1 VSPLGRS
8 GISERPRENRATP
21 KTAIEGEEQ
30 VMSTTNPPPDGQASP
45 VVQARGGTE
54 AAIRH
59 HYDVSNAF
67 YALWLDET
75 LTYSCGL
82 WGEGDDPDDLLAAQ
96 RRKLDYHLHAA
107 GISRA
112 RHVLDI
118 GCGWGSLLERA
129 LTHGQVETATGLT
142 LSDAQFQHIAARA
155 SAGLRIRR
163 ESWTN
168 HQPMNRYDSIVSIG
182 ALEHFASPGDSAAE
196 KIGLYREFFQ
206 KCRSWLNPDG
216 AMSLQ
221 TIAYGTMLPGEAPEF
236 INAQIFPDSELPQ
249 PHEIVEA
256 ASGLFELTLLR
267 NDRLQYSR
275 TCKLW
280 RQNLRR
286 RRGEAVAA
294 VGEEKVAQYDKYLRL
309 SAFAFD
315 TGRVGLLRLVLV
327 PTV

>member
-1 VSPLGRS
+1 
-8 GISERPRENRATP
+8 
-21 KTAIEGEEQ
+21 
-30 VMSTTNPPPDGQASP
+30 MSTSNPPRHGTGSATDP
-45 VVQARGGTE
+45 ARGGNE
-54 AAIRH
+54 AAIQH

-75 LTYSCGL
+75 MTYSCGL
-82 WGEGDDPDDLLAAQ
+82 WGEDDDPDDLLAAQ

-107 GISRA
+107 GIPRA
-112 RHVLDI
+112 RHVLDV

-129 LTHGQVETATGLT
+129 LAYPGVETATGLT
-142 LSDAQFQHIAARA
+142 LSETQFQHIAARA
-155 SAGLRIRR
+155 RPGLHIRK

-168 HQPMNRYDSIVSIG
+168 HQPANKYDSIVSIG
-182 ALEHFASPGDSAAE
+182 AFEHFASPGDSAAE
-196 KIGLYREFFQ
+196 KIELYREFFQ
-206 KCRSWLNPDG
+206 KCRSWLNPEG

-221 TIAYGTMLPGEAPEF
+221 TIAYGTMRPGEAPEL

-256 ASGLFELTLLR
+256 ANGLFELTLLR
-267 NDRLQYSR
+267 NDRVQYSR

-280 RQNLRR
+280 LHNLRR
-286 RRGEAVAA
+286 RRPEAVAI
-294 VGEEKVAQYDKYLRL
+294 VGDETVSRYEKYLRY

-315 TGRVGLLRLVLV
+315 TGRVGLLRLVLM